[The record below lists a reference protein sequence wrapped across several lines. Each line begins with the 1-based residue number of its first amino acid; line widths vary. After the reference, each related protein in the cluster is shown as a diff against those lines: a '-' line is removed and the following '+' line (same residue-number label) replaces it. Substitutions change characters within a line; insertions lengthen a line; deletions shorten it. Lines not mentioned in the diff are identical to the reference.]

1 MSEER
6 KNVMDEII
14 IAVKHE
20 SNNNPAPMFC
30 KIKKVYNQG
39 HVDVT
44 CDLGE
49 LSYIKL
55 IGYTKKGAEGLIVF
69 VDGDLN
75 SPICISINIEN
86 ILNILNELQGD

>member
-1 MSEER
+1 MVSKR
-6 KNVMDEII
+6 RTVMDEILTAI
-14 IAVKHE
+14 KGE
-20 SNNNPAPMFC
+20 SNNNPAPMLC

-55 IGYTKKGAEGLIVF
+55 IGYTKKGANGLIVF
-69 VDGDLN
+69 PEGDIN

-86 ILNILNELQGD
+86 ILNIINELQGE